1 MTLSLRERKTDID
14 ELFQNMNSD
23 HPNIELTV
31 GTNPTRFLGTAF
43 SKNLGGSVTT
53 NVFHKHGKLPA
64 F

>member
-1 MTLSLRERKTDID
+1 
-14 ELFQNMNSD
+14 MNSD
-23 HPNIELTV
+23 HPNIKLTV